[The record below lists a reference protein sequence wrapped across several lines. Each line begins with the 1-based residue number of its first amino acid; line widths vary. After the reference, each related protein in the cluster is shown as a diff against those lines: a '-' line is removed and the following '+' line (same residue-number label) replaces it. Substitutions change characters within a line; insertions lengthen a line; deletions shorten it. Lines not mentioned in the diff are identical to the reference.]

1 MKIGCI
7 RCGTA
12 FRPSSGGTAN
22 IGAKQKIVAE
32 NRLYL
37 LFNTLNIVKVYDL
50 QGNYQYTINFS
61 NRRRNGLSSLCAQGD
76 EMYYRDTWD
85 KSEIYYFKDD
95 QFVKMLTDDEQS
107 VLYDTAWQNGFR
119 HEDDDGNT
127 YYLSGVNIMKQMPD
141 GTQTVLVARPFLLNL
156 FQTRGLLWAFGFLA
170 MVTLLVLQE
179 YFY

>member
-1 MKIGCI
+1 MF
-7 RCGTA
+7 A
-12 FRPSSGGTAN
+12 
-22 IGAKQKIVAE
+22 VH
-32 NRLYL
+32 
-37 LFNTLNIVKVYDL
+37 
-50 QGNYQYTINFS
+50 
-61 NRRRNGLSSLCAQGD
+61 
-76 EMYYRDTWD
+76 TWD

-119 HEDDDGNT
+119 HNDDDGNT
-127 YYLSGVNIMKQMPD
+127 YYLSGVNIMKQTPD

-156 FQTRGLLWAFGFLA
+156 FQMRGLLWAFGFLA